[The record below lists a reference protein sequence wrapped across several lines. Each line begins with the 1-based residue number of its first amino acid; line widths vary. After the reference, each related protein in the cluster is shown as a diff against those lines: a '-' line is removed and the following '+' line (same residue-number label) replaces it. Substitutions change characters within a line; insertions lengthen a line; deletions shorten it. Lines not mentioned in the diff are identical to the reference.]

1 MKINQPYD
9 QYCVLK
15 NIKISQESS
24 NVDWRYILRFLFY
37 IYFTLIL
44 FSIVYAEKDSFASSF
59 VPPPNPTDFVKING
73 TDITMNYNIIGGK
86 LLSVIPSVQSKS
98 ITLLLQSTND
108 GNLTVKLPR
117 TLIDARENGD
127 ETHLVVKVDN
137 HGTNYD
143 AVEDS
148 MYRTLTIPFHHGAEK
163 ITITGTQIS
172 LQNVNSKENIGSMTD
187 LNESEIIKAPFTQN
201 PPIIDGKWTTPNEWD
216 NTHAMTVEQNG
227 TKMYII
233 AEHDH
238 DFIYVMA
245 DIITDHITT
254 SSSNIV
260 GNNLLMIFDIDNY
273 TGYSLTSK
281 NIGVGTSHL
290 FVNGTKRS
298 NGFGSDVW
306 TYDNQSR
313 SIDIKSPLGYASN
326 ASLSSV
332 NDPFDSVHDHRTY
345 EFKIPISLVH
355 VSNTYGFSLKSQ
367 TCLGNEVN
375 LCHPAYTV
383 FWPLSSTMSIP
394 STHGL
399 LELTYETNPGQSS
412 ESAPSND
419 FEIII
424 VVSVIIV
431 SIVIYFVRIKK
442 RKSDITG
449 KNPF

>member
-1 MKINQPYD
+1 M
-9 QYCVLK
+9 
-15 NIKISQESS
+15 
-24 NVDWRYILRFLFY
+24 
-37 IYFTLIL
+37 IL
-44 FSIVYAEKDSFASSF
+44 FSIAYGEKDSFASSF

-73 TDITMNYNIIGGK
+73 TDITMNYNIAGGK
-86 LLSVIPSVQSKS
+86 LLSVIPDVQSKS
-98 ITLLLQSTND
+98 ITLLIQSTND

-127 ETHLVVKVDN
+127 ETHLVVKVDD

-148 MYRTLTIPFHHGAEK
+148 MYRTLTIPFRHGAKE
-163 ITITGTQIS
+163 ITIMGTQMS
-172 LQNVNSKENIGSMTD
+172 LQNVNSKENMNSMTE

-216 NTHAMTVEQNG
+216 NAQAITVEQNG

-245 DIITDHITT
+245 DIITDQIAT
-254 SSSNIV
+254 SSANIV

-290 FVNGTKRS
+290 FVNGIKRS
-298 NGFGSDVW
+298 NGFGSDIW
-306 TYDNQSR
+306 TYDNQSKPV
-313 SIDIKSPLGYASN
+313 DIESPLEYASN
-326 ASLSSV
+326 ASFSSV

-345 EFKIPISLVH
+345 EFRIPISLVH

-367 TCLGNEVN
+367 TCLGNEVD
-375 LCHPAYTV
+375 LCHPVYTV
-383 FWPLSSTMSIP
+383 FWPSSSTMSIP

-399 LELTYETNPGQSS
+399 LELTSETNLGQSS
-412 ESAPSND
+412 ESVSSSGFD
-419 FEIII
+419 IISI
-424 VVSVIIV
+424 VVVSAIIM
-431 SIVIYFVRIKK
+431 SIVIYFVKIKK
-442 RKSDITG
+442 RKSKIV
-449 KNPF
+449 